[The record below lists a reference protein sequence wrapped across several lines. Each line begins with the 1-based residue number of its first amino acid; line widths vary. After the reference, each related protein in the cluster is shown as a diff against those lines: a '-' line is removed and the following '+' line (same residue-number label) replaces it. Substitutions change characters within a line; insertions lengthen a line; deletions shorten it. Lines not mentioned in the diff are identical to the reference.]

1 MLELTLNSKAGFIR
15 IKGEKMKL
23 YNTYSQKTEEIKPIE
38 EGKISMYVCGPT
50 VYNYPHI
57 GNARPIVVF
66 DTLVNTLEALGYDVT
81 YASNYTDVDDKI
93 INKAIEDGVTE
104 KDITDRYIEAY
115 AKTRQDLNAR
125 QPDYAPR
132 VTETMD
138 HIISFIDEL
147 VKNGSAYQSGNDV
160 YYRVSSDPHY
170 GELSHQKVDDLMVG
184 ARIDENENKESPLD
198 FTLWKKTDRGIQWDS
213 PWGKGRPGWHTE
225 CVVMIQDVFKKP
237 LIDIHGG
244 GMDLKFPHHENE
256 VAQCRSIHDSSLA
269 NMWVHNGMINIDN
282 EKMSKSLGNVLWA
295 KDLIEQYG
303 GPVIRWMMVSTH
315 YRAPLNLN
323 EEALQNAA
331 KEIKKVEKPVQQA
344 LLQLALRDESSVF
357 NSEEAHYQEFISQMA
372 DDLNTPNAITALMAA
387 VKELNTSLRQRE
399 PDMEKISVLTGSILK
414 MMDILGVEM
423 DVHIPD
429 ETEIQT
435 WKDWKAAVKEKDFEK
450 ADSLRAVLME
460 AGLV

>member
-1 MLELTLNSKAGFIR
+1 
-15 IKGEKMKL
+15 MKL
-23 YNTYSQKTEEIKPIE
+23 YNTYTQKTEEIVPIE

-66 DTLVNTLEALGYDVT
+66 DTLNRTLKALGYDVT

-93 INKAIEDGVTE
+93 INRALEEGVTE
-104 KDITDRYIEAY
+104 KEITDQYIEAY
-115 AKTRQDLNAR
+115 RQTRKQLNASE
-125 QPDYAPR
+125 PDYAPR

-138 HIISFIDEL
+138 RIISFIEEL
-147 VKNGSAYQSGNDV
+147 VDKGAAYQSGNDV
-160 YYRVSSDPHY
+160 YYRVGSDKTY

-198 FTLWKKTDRGIQWDS
+198 FTLWKKTDKGIQWDS

-225 CVVMIQDVFKKP
+225 CVVMIQDVFKRP

-256 VAQCRSIHDSSLA
+256 VAQCRSVHDTSLA
-269 NMWVHNGMINIDN
+269 NTWVHNGMINIDN

-295 KDLIEQYG
+295 KDLIEKYS
-303 GPVIRWMMVSTH
+303 GPVIRWMLISTH

-323 EEALQNAA
+323 EEALENAG
-331 KEIKKVEKPVQQA
+331 KEIKKVEKPLQQA
-344 LLQLALRDESSVF
+344 LLQLKL
-357 NSEEAHYQEFISQMA
+357 NSMAPAFSEKEEHWKEFIHQMS
-372 DDLNTPNAITALMAA
+372 DDLNTPNAISALMAA
-387 VKELNTSLRQRE
+387 VKQLNTLIRKR
-399 PDMEKISVLTGSILK
+399 DMDLNAVALTAGSIQK
-414 MMDILGVEM
+414 MMDVLGTEM
-423 DVHIPD
+423 NVHEPTDD
-429 ETEIQT
+429 EIET
-435 WKDWKAAVKEKDFEK
+435 WKAWKAAVAEKDFEK
-450 ADSLRAVLME
+450 ADGYRKVLME

>member
-1 MLELTLNSKAGFIR
+1 
-15 IKGEKMKL
+15 MKL
-23 YNTYSQKTEEIKPIE
+23 YNTYSQKTEEIVPIE
-38 EGKISMYVCGPT
+38 DGKISMYVCGPT

-66 DTLVNTLEALGYDVT
+66 DILVRTLEALGYEVT

-93 INKAIEDGVTE
+93 INRAIEEGTDE
-104 KDITDRYIEAY
+104 KEITDRYIKAY
-115 AKTRQDLNAR
+115 ADTRTALNAR

-138 HIISFIDEL
+138 HIITFIDEL
-147 VKNGSAYQSGNDV
+147 VKKGAAYQAGNDV
-160 YYRVSSDPHY
+160 YYRVNSDPHY
-170 GELSHQKVDDLMVG
+170 GELSHQRIDDLVVG

-198 FTLWKKTDRGIQWDS
+198 FTLWKKTDKGIQWDS

-256 VAQCRSIHDSSLA
+256 VAQCRSISDTRLA
-269 NMWVHNGMINIDN
+269 NTWVHNGMINIDN
-282 EKMSKSLGNVLWA
+282 TKMSKSLGNVLWA

-303 GPVIRWMMVSTH
+303 GPVVRWMMISTH

-323 EEALQNAA
+323 NEALENAQ
-331 KEIKKVEKPVQQA
+331 KEIRKVEKPLQQA
-344 LLQLALRDESSVF
+344 LLQLALNGSAASFDPDEK
-357 NSEEAHYQEFISQMA
+357 HYQDFMEAMS

-387 VKELNTSLRQRE
+387 VKELNTALRKRE
-399 PDMEKISVLTGSILK
+399 IDIDQVAALAGAISE
-414 MMDILGVEM
+414 MMNILGVEVQ
-423 DVHIPD
+423 VHVPD
-429 ETEIQT
+429 QNEIQT
-435 WKDWKAAVKEKDFEK
+435 WKDWKAAVKDKDFEK
-450 ADSLRAVLME
+450 ADSLRSQLME